1 MASETKPGGDRTGS
15 GRAAPAPKALT
26 AADFDALKSKPRR
39 VEPVDVPELGGTV
52 YVRMLSAFEKD
63 QLDDALTDERGKP
76 VSDNVRAKVFAA
88 CACDATGRAMFAFT
102 PADVAEIG
110 AWELAIVEP
119 VYDAA
124 MKLNRFRASDRA
136 AEKKD

>member
-1 MASETKPGGDRTGS
+1 
-15 GRAAPAPKALT
+15 
-26 AADFDALKSKPRR
+26 
-39 VEPVDVPELGGTV
+39 
-52 YVRMLSAFEKD
+52 
-63 QLDDALTDERGKP
+63 
-76 VSDNVRAKVFAA
+76 VRAKVVAA
-88 CACDATGRAMFAFT
+88 CMCDAAGKPLFAFT

-110 AWELAIVEP
+110 AWELPIVEP